1 TADDR
6 SRVLMIGA
14 ALKRRE
20 DPPLVRGAGRYVDDL
35 VLPHM
40 AFLTI
45 LRSPHASAR
54 IAGVD
59 TTRAAKLPGVL
70 AIFTAR
76 DLEGHVD
83 AEPAIGFPPMA
94 RRPPRPLLA
103 RDFVRY
109 VGEPVAAVVSVDRY
123 VGADAAAAIEV
134 DYEPRPAA
142 AGRLAVPARGGGFGC
157 KIGLYAGET
166 LCGFAAM
173 RLDRPVKLVLTRRE
187 DFLTTTQGRGQVND
201 VEAAVAH
208 DGTVLAL
215 RCRTL
220 S

>member
-1 TADDR
+1 
-6 SRVLMIGA
+6 MIGA

-109 VGEPVAAVVSVDRY
+109 VGEPVAEAAGCPCGRNPSRPIVPAPASLSPSVPRSQGSVSSCLIS
-123 VGADAAAAIEV
+123 AAASFARSV
-134 DYEPRPAA
+134 SMPT
-142 AGRLAVPARGGGFGC
+142 GRSARS
-157 KIGLYAGET
+157 
-166 LCGFAAM
+166 
-173 RLDRPVKLVLTRRE
+173 RR
-187 DFLTTTQGRGQVND
+187 
-201 VEAAVAH
+201 
-208 DGTVLAL
+208 
-215 RCRTL
+215 
-220 S
+220 

>member
-1 TADDR
+1 
-6 SRVLMIGA
+6 MIGA

-134 DYEPRPAA
+134 EYEPRPAVSDPEA
-142 AGRLAVPARGGGFGC
+142 ALRSEERRVGKGGG
-157 KIGLYAGET
+157 AG
-166 LCGFAAM
+166 G
-173 RLDRPVKLVLTRRE
+173 
-187 DFLTTTQGRGQVND
+187 
-201 VEAAVAH
+201 
-208 DGTVLAL
+208 
-215 RCRTL
+215 
-220 S
+220 

>member
-1 TADDR
+1 
-6 SRVLMIGA
+6 MIGA

-123 VGADAAAAIEV
+123 VGADAAPASLRASGSRSQRSVSSCLIS
-134 DYEPRPAA
+134 AA
-142 AGRLAVPARGGGFGC
+142 ASVARSVS
-157 KIGLYAGET
+157 
-166 LCGFAAM
+166 M
-173 RLDRPVKLVLTRRE
+173 PTRRSA
-187 DFLTTTQGRGQVND
+187 RS
-201 VEAAVAH
+201 
-208 DGTVLAL
+208 
-215 RCRTL
+215 RR
-220 S
+220 

>member
-1 TADDR
+1 
-6 SRVLMIGA
+6 
-14 ALKRRE
+14 
-20 DPPLVRGAGRYVDDL
+20 GAGRYVDDL

-54 IAGVD
+54 IAGID

-103 RDFVRY
+103 RDVVRY
-109 VGEPVAAVVSVDRY
+109 VGEPAAAVVSVDRY
-123 VGADAAAAIEV
+123 VRADAAAPIAV
-134 DYEPRPAA
+134 RYESRPAA
-142 AGRLAVPARGGGFGC
+142 SDPDAWPAGR
-157 KIGLYAGET
+157 
-166 LCGFAAM
+166 
-173 RLDRPVKLVLTRRE
+173 RPRV
-187 DFLTTTQGRGQVND
+187 
-201 VEAAVAH
+201 
-208 DGTVLAL
+208 
-215 RCRTL
+215 
-220 S
+220 